1 MLKKIKKIVNSFKP
15 DILIHLAS
23 TNMNDI
29 TLTDKDHINININI
43 LLNLLDPL
51 KGSKTRIIYSGS
63 VAKYEQKKTNN

>member
-1 MLKKIKKIVNSFKP
+1 
-15 DILIHLAS
+15 
-23 TNMNDI
+23 MNDK

-63 VAKYEQKKTNN
+63 VAKYEQKNNN